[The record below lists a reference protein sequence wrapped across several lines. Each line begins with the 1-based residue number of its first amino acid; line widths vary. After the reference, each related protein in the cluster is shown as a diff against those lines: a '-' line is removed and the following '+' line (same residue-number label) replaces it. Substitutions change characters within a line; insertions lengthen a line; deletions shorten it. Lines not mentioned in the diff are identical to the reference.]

1 METFVFTLII
11 TIYVLMTLL
20 SFITQTLDYK
30 ARDREIPDNVKDV
43 YDPETYQKWRD
54 YSAAQTRFGVISKLI
69 RFLALFILLVSGAL
83 SWWANLTME
92 VSDNVYL
99 STLLFIGALVGAQF
113 VFATIRNYLYTFEL
127 EERYGFNT
135 TTIKTFVRDTFIGL
149 VLMTALG
156 GGILMLLLFIFE
168 TFGGLFIVIASIAVF
183 AIFLLINV
191 GYVKI
196 ILPLFNTL
204 SPLEDGELKVAIE
217 TLAKQENY
225 TVKKIHTMDASKRST
240 KLNAFFSG
248 FGRFKNV
255 VLFDTLLEKMNTPEI
270 LAVLAHEIG
279 HAKHKDVL
287 KNIVMG
293 ALNLIVTF
301 ALLYGF
307 FMIDIFYEA
316 FNLDAFHFG
325 FMLIIF
331 SITLS
336 PLSLLFGML
345 TNHLSRKAE
354 FKADAYAASVTS
366 GDSMA
371 DALKVLARENF
382 SNLTPHELN
391 GRLRRKR
398 HQRRFDGGGAQGAR
412 PRKLLQPDAS

>member
-11 TIYVLMTLL
+11 TIYVLMTFL

-43 YDPETYQKWRD
+43 YDPETYQKWRE

-83 SWWANLTME
+83 SWWANRTME

-99 STLLFIGALVGAQF
+99 STLLFIGALVGVQF
-113 VFATIRNYLYTFEL
+113 IFATIRNYLYTFEL

-391 GRLRRKR
+391 VFLNYSHPPINERIAAVEG
-398 HQRRFDGGGAQGAR
+398 
-412 PRKLLQPDAS
+412 

>member
-391 GRLRRKR
+391 VFLNYSHPPISERIAAVEG
-398 HQRRFDGGGAQGAR
+398 
-412 PRKLLQPDAS
+412 

>member
-113 VFATIRNYLYTFEL
+113 VFATIRNYLYTFKL

-135 TTIKTFVRDTFIGL
+135 TTLKTFVRDTFIGL
-149 VLMTALG
+149 LLMTVLG

-168 TFGGLFIVIASIAVF
+168 TFGGLFILIASIAVF

-191 GYVKI
+191 GYVKV

-204 SPLEDGELKVAIE
+204 SPLEDGELKEAIE
-217 TLAKQENY
+217 NLAKQENY

-255 VLFDTLLEKMNTPEI
+255 VLFDTLLDKMDTPEI

-307 FMIDIFYEA
+307 FTIDIFYEA
-316 FNLDAFHFG
+316 FNLEAFHFG

-336 PLSLLFGML
+336 PLSLLGGML

-371 DALKVLARENF
+371 GALKVLARENF

-391 GRLRRKR
+391 VFLNYSHPPISERIAAVEG
-398 HQRRFDGGGAQGAR
+398 
-412 PRKLLQPDAS
+412 